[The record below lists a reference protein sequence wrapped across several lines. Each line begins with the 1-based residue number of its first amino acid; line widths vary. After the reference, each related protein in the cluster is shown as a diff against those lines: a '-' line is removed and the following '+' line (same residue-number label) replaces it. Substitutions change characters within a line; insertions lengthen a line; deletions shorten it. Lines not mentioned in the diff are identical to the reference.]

1 MEEPE
6 VPIDEVREHIDHHA
20 HHEKDSFISS
30 VAVSTAIIAAFA
42 AICSLLAGDHAN
54 EAMISQLRSS
64 DQWAF
69 FQARSIKSQVVGS
82 KIGMFEAVGRPP
94 LPKDVQ
100 EVDKYRGEQNDI
112 RKEAER
118 IGKEAEEHLQRHK
131 LLAPAVTMFQIAI
144 AIGAISAL
152 TRRRSIWVVSL
163 IFGLIGLGIL
173 VFEQFFFVVHIAAH
187 AG

>member
-20 HHEKDSFISS
+20 EHAKDSFISS
-30 VAVSTAIIAAFA
+30 VAVSTALIAAFA

-54 EAMISQLRSS
+54 EAMISQLKSS

-69 FQARSIKSQVVGS
+69 FQARSIKSQVIGT
-82 KIGMFEAVGRPP
+82 KIGVFQAMGKEP
-94 LPKDVQ
+94 LPKDLQ
-100 EVDKYRGEQNDI
+100 EQEKYRGEQEKI
-112 RKEAER
+112 KKEAETA
-118 IGKEAEEHLQRHK
+118 GEESEDHLARHK
-131 LLAPAVTMFQIAI
+131 LLARGVTMLQIAI

-163 IFGLIGLGIL
+163 IFGLIGVSIL
-173 VFEQFFFVVHIAAH
+173 VFELFFFVHTHV